1 MPAWHNGQRPL
12 TLAILAM
19 GGEGGGVLAD
29 WIVAVAEDASYYA
42 QATSVAGV
50 AQRTGATVYYVELF
64 PPSADG
70 TADGGPPSAGP
81 GGNGRGAPV
90 LSVFPTPGEVDI
102 VIASELMEAGRAVQ
116 RGFSTPDRT
125 LLIASTNR
133 VYSIDE
139 KMAMGDGRVDSDA
152 LLSAA
157 KRRSKR
163 LISADFMAMAD
174 EARSVISAPLFG
186 ALAGSGALPF
196 TRGQFERQ
204 LRAFGKG
211 AEQSLRAFAAGF
223 DAAVGDAT
231 GFDATGFDATGFDA
245 TGFDATGFDAAGF
258 DVAAPSEPAGP
269 VRAGQ
274 PVDITIGSR
283 PVSAEERKEAE
294 EARRNATAASDPGA
308 LVGPALRP
316 LAAEVT
322 SFPAVARSM
331 ILHGL
336 VRTAVYQDLAY
347 ARRYLD
353 RVGQL
358 AAVDP
363 EGGGDAR
370 LTVEAARQVALWM
383 CYQDT
388 IQVALQK
395 TRQHRMS
402 RIRDEA
408 RAEPG
413 QLIRVREFLH
423 PRVDEITD
431 TLPSRLGAA
440 LRRSSA
446 FQRLVGAVT
455 GNGMI
460 VTTSSITGYT
470 ALAVTAR
477 LRPLRPRSLRFGDE
491 QAAIDQWVDT
501 ARSAADADAGLAR
514 EILAC
519 QGVLKGY
526 GATHARGQDSFAKLM
541 RAAAA
546 LSGRPGAA
554 ARLARLREAALADE
568 NGATLEAE
576 LALAFSTEPSY
587 QLS

>member
-1 MPAWHNGQRPL
+1 MSDWHTGQRPL

-29 WIVAVAEDASYYA
+29 WIVAVAEHAGYYA
-42 QATSVAGV
+42 QNTSVAGV
-50 AQRTGATVYYVELF
+50 AQRTGATVYYVEIF
-64 PPSADG
+64 PPTVSAAP
-70 TADGGPPSAGP
+70 TPAGA
-81 GGNGRGAPV
+81 GRRAPV

-102 VIASELMEAGRAVQ
+102 VIASELMEAARAVQ

-125 LLIASTNR
+125 MLIASTNR

-152 LLSAA
+152 LLDAA
-157 KRRSKR
+157 RRRSKR
-163 LISADFMAMAD
+163 LISADFMAMAE
-174 EARSVISAPLFG
+174 EARTVISAPLFG
-186 ALAGSGALPF
+186 ALAGSGTLPF
-196 TRGQFERQ
+196 TREQFEQQ

-223 DAAVGDAT
+223 DAAGT
-231 GFDATGFDATGFDA
+231 
-245 TGFDATGFDAAGF
+245 DAAGTP
-258 DVAAPSEPAGP
+258 AAGSAPAAAVGAPGPSASAETARTGK
-269 VRAGQ
+269 
-274 PVDITIGSR
+274 PVDISIGSR
-283 PVSAEERKEAE
+283 PVSAEERKEAD
-294 EARRNATAASDPGA
+294 EARRNAIAATDPGA
-308 LVGPALRP
+308 LTGPALRP
-316 LAAEVT
+316 LAQEVRAL
-322 SFPAVARSM
+322 PAAARSM

-353 RVGQL
+353 RVGKL

-363 EGGGDAR
+363 DADGDAR

-431 TLPSRLGAA
+431 TLPAGLGAT
-440 LRRSSA
+440 LRRSTA
-446 FQRLVGAVT
+446 FQRIVGALT

-470 ALAVTAR
+470 ALAITAR

-491 QAAIDQWVDT
+491 QAAIDQWLDT
-501 ARSAADADAGLAR
+501 ALSAADADAGLAT

-526 GATHARGQDSFAKLM
+526 GATHAHGKDSFAKLM

-546 LSGRPGAA
+546 LSGQPGAA
-554 ARLARLREAALADE
+554 TRLTRLREAALGDE
-568 NGATLEAE
+568 NGATLDAE
-576 LALAFSTEPSY
+576 LALALNEQPSL
-587 QLS
+587 QPS

>member
-1 MPAWHNGQRPL
+1 MPDLSNGLRPL

-29 WIVAVAEDASYYA
+29 WIVAVAADANYYA

-50 AQRTGATVYYVELF
+50 AQRTGATVYYVEIF
-64 PPSADG
+64 PPSP
-70 TADGGPPSAGP
+70 GGAGSAGP
-81 GGNGRGAPV
+81 ASAGPASAGRGAPV
-90 LSVFPTPGEVDI
+90 LGVFPTPGEVDI

-116 RGFSTPDRT
+116 RGFCTPDRT
-125 LLIASTNR
+125 MLIASTNR

-157 KRRSKR
+157 RRRSKR

-174 EARSVISAPLFG
+174 AARSVISAALFG

-196 TRGQFERQ
+196 SRAQFEQQ

-223 DAAVGDAT
+223 DAAGLDA
-231 GFDATGFDATGFDA
+231 GL
-245 TGFDATGFDAAGF
+245 DAAGF
-258 DVAAPSEPAGP
+258 DGASRHAAGRHAAGP
-269 VRAGQ
+269 SGPPAPARNGK
-274 PVDITIGSR
+274 PVDIAIGSR
-283 PVSAEERKEAE
+283 PVSAQERKQAQEAQ
-294 EARRNATAASDPGA
+294 RNATAATDPGA

-316 LAAEVT
+316 LAGQVSAL
-322 SFPAVARSM
+322 PAAARSM

-353 RVGQL
+353 RVGEL

-363 EGGGDAR
+363 DADGDAR

-408 RAEPG
+408 RAEPD
-413 QLIRVREFLH
+413 QLIRVHEYLH
-423 PRVDEITD
+423 PRIDEITD
-431 TLPSRLGAA
+431 TLPAGLGAT
-440 LRRSSA
+440 LRHSKA
-446 FQRLVGAVT
+446 FQRLVAAVT
-455 GNGMI
+455 GNGMT
-460 VTTSSITGYT
+460 VTTSSVTGYT
-470 ALAVTAR
+470 ALAITAR
-477 LRPLRPRSLRFGDE
+477 LRPVRPRSLRFRDE
-491 QAAIDQWVDT
+491 QAAIDQWLD
-501 ARSAADADAGLAR
+501 AALSAADSDAGLAR

-526 GATHARGQDSFAKLM
+526 GATHAHGKDSFAKLM
-541 RAAAA
+541 GAARA

-554 ARLARLREAALADE
+554 ARLARLREAALGDE
-568 NGATLEAE
+568 NGTAMEAE
-576 LALAFSTEPSY
+576 LALASSE
-587 QLS
+587 

>member
-1 MPAWHNGQRPL
+1 MSDWRYGQRPL

-29 WIVAVAEDASYYA
+29 WIVAVAEDANYYA

-50 AQRTGATVYYVELF
+50 AQRTGATVYYVEIF
-64 PPSADG
+64 PPQA
-70 TADGGPPSAGP
+70 AGP
-81 GGNGRGAPV
+81 AGDGRGAPV
-90 LSVFPTPGEVDI
+90 LSVFPTPGEVDV
-102 VIASELMEAGRAVQ
+102 VIASELMEAARSVQ
-116 RGFSTPDRT
+116 RGFCTPDRT
-125 LLIASTNR
+125 MLIASTNR

-139 KMAMGDGRVDSDA
+139 KMAMGDGRVDSGA
-152 LLSAA
+152 LLDAA
-157 KRRSKR
+157 RRRSKR
-163 LISADFMAMAD
+163 LISADFMAMA
-174 EARSVISAPLFG
+174 EESRSVISASLFG

-196 TRGQFERQ
+196 TRERFEQQ

-223 DAAVGDAT
+223 DAAGSS
-231 GFDATGFDATGFDA
+231 
-245 TGFDATGFDAAGF
+245 
-258 DVAAPSEPAGP
+258 APPAPAPARG
-269 VRAGQ
+269 AQ

-294 EARRNATAASDPGA
+294 EARRNATAATDPGA

-316 LAAEVT
+316 LAGEVT
-322 SFPAVARSM
+322 AFPAAARSM

-353 RVGQL
+353 RVGKL

-363 EGGGDAR
+363 ESDGSAR

-395 TRQHRMS
+395 TRQRRMG

-431 TLPSRLGAA
+431 TLPARLGAT
-440 LRRSSA
+440 LRRSTA
-446 FQRLVGAVT
+446 FQRLVSTVT

-460 VTTSSITGYT
+460 VTTSSVTGYT

-491 QAAIDQWVDT
+491 QAAIDQWLDT
-501 ARSAADADAGLAR
+501 ALSAADSDAGLAR

-526 GATHARGQDSFAKLM
+526 GATHAHGKDSFAKLM
-541 RAAAA
+541 RAARA
-546 LSGRPGAA
+546 LSGQPGAA
-554 ARLARLREAALADE
+554 TRLAGLREAALGDE
-568 NGATLEAE
+568 TGTTMEAE
-576 LALAFSTEPSY
+576 LALT
-587 QLS
+587 LSESE